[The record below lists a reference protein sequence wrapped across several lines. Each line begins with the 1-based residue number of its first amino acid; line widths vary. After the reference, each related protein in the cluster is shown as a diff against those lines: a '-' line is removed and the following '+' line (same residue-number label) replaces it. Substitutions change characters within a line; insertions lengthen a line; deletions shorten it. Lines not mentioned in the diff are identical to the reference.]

1 MEIYGA
7 TSRKWGKDSEHIQF
21 VHQFAK
27 PTSAARL
34 ASSRMRAGYFGHEPS
49 LAGAAKGVGCT
60 VGVLSIV
67 AQWRDD
73 VPESVDYPC
82 PRDRRSDL
90 GLRLASGRTAQS
102 GDVEI
107 RYGSAAEL
115 AKDPVPTLARCEGF
129 GAHYDLTMSDSSTL
143 GYRTKR

>member
-34 ASSRMRAGYFGHEPS
+34 ASSRMRAGYSGHEPS
-49 LAGAAKGVGCT
+49 LAEAAKGVGRT

-73 VPESVDYPC
+73 RDVRSLKQRRLSPEK
-82 PRDRRSDL
+82 RSL
-90 GLRLASGRTAQS
+90 NR
-102 GDVEI
+102 
-107 RYGSAAEL
+107 
-115 AKDPVPTLARCEGF
+115 
-129 GAHYDLTMSDSSTL
+129 GALH
-143 GYRTKR
+143 

>member
-1 MEIYGA
+1 MNRGLVFHERSSDYMEIYGA

-34 ASSRMRAGYFGHEPS
+34 ASSRMRAAFFGHEPS

-73 VPESVDYPC
+73 ISAFLRTPPPACDKSTRKAV
-82 PRDRRSDL
+82 RRAHAENL
-90 GLRLASGRTAQS
+90 GRKKGR
-102 GDVEI
+102 
-107 RYGSAAEL
+107 
-115 AKDPVPTLARCEGF
+115 K
-129 GAHYDLTMSDSSTL
+129 
-143 GYRTKR
+143 K